1 MYSFDDYKLAETS
14 ELIEVETREDNHLAV
29 VQLAQQCRRNLEII
43 SRDLDP
49 TIFDTPDFV
58 EAVKLLVLN
67 NRQAQIRILVF
78 EPEAIVHRGHRF
90 INLAENLSSF
100 IELRK
105 PGVEYRDYNVA
116 LLIADET
123 GYLHREHAERFEG
136 EVNFNDK
143 RQSKH
148 LLQQFE
154 EMWETASP
162 DPNLRRV
169 HV

>member
-14 ELIEVETREDNHLAV
+14 DLIEVETREDNHLAA
-29 VQLAQQCRRNLEII
+29 VQLAQQCQRNLEIT

-49 TIFDTPDFV
+49 AIFDTPDFA
-58 EAVKLLVLN
+58 EAVKRLALKSKH
-67 NRQAQIRILVF
+67 AQIRILVF
-78 EPEAIVHRGHRF
+78 EPGTIVRRGHRL

-105 PGVEYRDYNVA
+105 PGIEHRDYNE
-116 LLIADET
+116 LFLIADGT
-123 GYLHREHAERFEG
+123 GYLHRKNTERFEG

-148 LLQQFE
+148 LLHQFE

-169 HV
+169 LV